1 MSRNAFVQPA
11 TVKLELSEGDWIE
24 VKTELTYGEQLKL
37 QDESS
42 RAGEDDKLHFVYSNF
57 YVAHLVAWIV
67 DWSFTDAKGRVEVTA
82 DAIRALKGSIA
93 GEINTAL
100 NKYEAEQDALKNA
113 VTPGSTG

>member
-1 MSRNAFVQPA
+1 MARKAFVEPA

-24 VKTELTYGEQLKL
+24 VKRELSYGEQLQL

-42 RAGEDDKLHFVYSNF
+42 RRSEEDDKLRFVYSSF

-67 DWSFTDAKGRVEVTA
+67 DWSFTDDNGRVEVTA
-82 DAIRALKGSIA
+82 DSIRALKSDIA

-100 NKYEAEQDALKNA
+100 NKYEAEQDALKNV
-113 VTPGSTG
+113 VTPG